1 MNKICS
7 NHFECND
14 SLAKRNDENE
24 PGHLSNLVNGD
35 DLKKDQTKKMPK
47 SGAWAWTEISK
58 RANIEYEEDVA

>member
-14 SLAKRNDENE
+14 SLTKRNDENG

-35 DLKKDQTKKMPK
+35 DSRKRSDEKMPK
-47 SGAWAWTEISK
+47 SGAWA
-58 RANIEYEEDVA
+58 